1 MKATANLGVELW
13 DHSEKDT
20 LRIGL
25 IKYIEPCDYKL
36 EKCGNAA
43 RIRIEVHNAV
53 GVPIWHR
60 AYCHEHAA
68 PLLEK
73 AKALGFRIIED

>member
-25 IKYIEPCDYKL
+25 IKYVGPCDYKL
-36 EKCGNAA
+36 EKCGNPA
-43 RIRIEVHNAV
+43 RIKIEVHNAV
-53 GVPIWHR
+53 GVSIWHR
-60 AYCHEHAA
+60 DYCHEHAA
-68 PLLEK
+68 PLLDK
-73 AKALGFRIIED
+73 AKVLGFRIIEQ

>member
-25 IKYIEPCDYKL
+25 IKYVEPCDYKL
-36 EKCGNAA
+36 EKCGNPA
-43 RIRIEVHNAV
+43 RIKIEVHNAV

-60 AYCHEHAA
+60 DYCHEHAA